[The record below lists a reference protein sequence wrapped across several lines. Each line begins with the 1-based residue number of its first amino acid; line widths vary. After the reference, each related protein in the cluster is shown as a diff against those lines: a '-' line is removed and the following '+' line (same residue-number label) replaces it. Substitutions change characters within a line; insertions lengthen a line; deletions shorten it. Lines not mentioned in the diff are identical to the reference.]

1 LTLVSALRG
10 AFLVQEERK
19 ENMKTPQVKP
29 DWNTGIYIGDGV
41 VAVKEK
47 FEKRAKCRAGKYQ
60 VNHVGYMEYEVEN
73 IETGDTWK
81 HFGGQRLTQLSHAFS
96 CARWHHEQEDNQ

>member
-19 ENMKTPQVKP
+19 EM
-29 DWNTGIYIGDGV
+29 
-41 VAVKEK
+41 

-73 IETGDTWK
+73 IETGDAWNTYQ
-81 HFGGQRLTQLSHAFS
+81 GQRLAQLSQAFA
-96 CARWHHEQEDNQ
+96 CAMFHHNYDEEEM

>member
-19 ENMKTPQVKP
+19 EM
-29 DWNTGIYIGDGV
+29 
-41 VAVKEK
+41 

-60 VNHVGYMEYEVEN
+60 VNHIGYMEYEVEN
-73 IETGDTWK
+73 IDTGDTWNFFK
-81 HFGGQRLTQLSHAFS
+81 GQRLTQLSHAFD
-96 CARWHHEQEDNQ
+96 CARFHQVYDQEEIQ

>member
-19 ENMKTPQVKP
+19 EM
-29 DWNTGIYIGDGV
+29 
-41 VAVKEK
+41 
-47 FEKRAKCRAGKYQ
+47 FEKRAKCRAGKDQ
-60 VNHVGYMEYEVEN
+60 VNNVGYMEYEVEN
-73 IETGDTWK
+73 IETGDTWE
-81 HFGGQRLTQLSHAFS
+81 HFKGQRLTQLSHAFD